1 MTELQPD
8 NPSPD
13 KGLDESSAQLVSQ
26 MADAAQERQESTQR
40 EALRERPDF
49 ILDIEQSEV
58 RYTLPLK
65 FIPLEHVDFTAFA
78 RTMQEQWG
86 LTLDVRSLKVDPT
99 VLHRLADES
108 RSDDE
113 AFESAVMKQ
122 VLPDREISLVFRD
135 GKYPLPQSEFVQIL
149 RVELNYEAVLV
160 SVGGIGQVAEAIAQ
174 EVLERLNTAAGA
186 DRPWPLLAGEVLLV
200 GHGTRTKVN
209 LGSLDAFER
218 MLSPQLLSFLNS
230 EVVEGRQFGAHAGGY
245 HARHGLGPPPDSQV
259 VVALDD
265 LALKISSF
273 DVSTGNSRESN
284 MWFSVRSRGDIRS
297 GIVSVSSELPY
308 EIHEE
313 CLGKLIEA
321 IGRHSR

>member
-1 MTELQPD
+1 
-8 NPSPD
+8 
-13 KGLDESSAQLVSQ
+13 

-58 RYTLPLK
+58 KYTLPLK
-65 FIPLEHVDFTAFA
+65 FIPLEHVDFTAFV
-78 RTMQEQWG
+78 RTMQEKWG
-86 LTLDVRSLKVDPT
+86 MTLDVRSLKVDPT
-99 VLHRLADES
+99 VLHRLSDES
-108 RSDDE
+108 KSNDE

-149 RVELNYEAVLV
+149 RVELNYESVLV
-160 SVGGIGQVAEAIAQ
+160 SVAGIGQIAEAIAQ

-186 DRPWPLLAGEVLLV
+186 DRPWSVLADEVLLV

-209 LGSLDAFER
+209 LGSPDAFER
-218 MLSPQLLSFLNS
+218 MLSPQLLSFLS
-230 EVVEGRQFGAHAGGY
+230 EEVVQGRQFGAHAGGY
-245 HARHGLGPPPDSQV
+245 HSRHELGPPPDSQV

-273 DVSTGNSRESN
+273 DVSTGSHRESN
-284 MWFSVRSRGDIRS
+284 MWFSVRSRGDYRS
-297 GIVSVSSELPY
+297 GIVSISSELPY

-313 CLGKLIEA
+313 CLGRLIQA
-321 IGRHSR
+321 IGSTPDSRTGRSTA